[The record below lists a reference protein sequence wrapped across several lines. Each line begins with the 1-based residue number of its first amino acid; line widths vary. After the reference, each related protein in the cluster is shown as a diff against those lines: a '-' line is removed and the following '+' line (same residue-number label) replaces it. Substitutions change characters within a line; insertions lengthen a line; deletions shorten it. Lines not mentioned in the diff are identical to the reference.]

1 MILRQ
6 KWRTVRLDLERQNW
20 NENED
25 LRSRLAGFFWDINDN
40 ISSSVHLTSLSLSL
54 SLSLLSFSLSFIC
67 FCIVIINGVFDVR
80 VFFI

>member
-1 MILRQ
+1 M
-6 KWRTVRLDLERQNW
+6 RLDLERQNW

-25 LRSRLAGFFWDINDN
+25 LRSRLVGFFWDINDN

>member
-1 MILRQ
+1 M
-6 KWRTVRLDLERQNW
+6 RLDLERQNW

-25 LRSRLAGFFWDINDN
+25 LRSRLVGFFWDINDN
-40 ISSSVHLTSLSLSL
+40 ISSSVHLTSLSL

>member
-20 NENED
+20 NED
-25 LRSRLAGFFWDINDN
+25 LRSRLVGFFWDINDN
-40 ISSSVHLTSLSLSL
+40 ISSSVHLTSL